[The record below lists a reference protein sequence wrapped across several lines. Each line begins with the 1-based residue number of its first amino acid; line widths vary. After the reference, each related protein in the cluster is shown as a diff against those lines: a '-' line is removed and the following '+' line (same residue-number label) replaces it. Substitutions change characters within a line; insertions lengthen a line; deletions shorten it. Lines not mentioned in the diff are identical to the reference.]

1 MIFSL
6 ICKYNEKVKNNNM
19 LSPIFKYSI
28 KTQDRVIQQAPPIAE
43 RCLLCRA
50 MLFRYFRFA
59 LKNSAIFSK
68 R

>member
-1 MIFSL
+1 M
-6 ICKYNEKVKNNNM
+6 NNNM
-19 LSPIFKYSI
+19 LLPIFKYSI

-50 MLFRYFRFA
+50 MLFRYFKFA